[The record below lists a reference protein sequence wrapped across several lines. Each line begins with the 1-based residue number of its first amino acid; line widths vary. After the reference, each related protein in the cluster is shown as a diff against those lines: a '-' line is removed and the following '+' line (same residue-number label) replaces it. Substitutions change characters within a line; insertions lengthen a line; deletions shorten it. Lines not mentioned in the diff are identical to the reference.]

1 MIKRAS
7 VALGI
12 LLLAGQIHAGELPK
26 GWFTSGSA
34 PDSYDFGVRPGDR
47 HPGDRN
53 AYIRAQ
59 PQPHGFATLMQT
71 IKADAYRGKRL
82 RLSAYLRTRAADSAA
97 MWMRIDAPGQRGV
110 GFDNMGPRALR
121 GDTAWKRY
129 EIVLDVAPNA
139 QAIAFGFL
147 LEGKGEIA
155 ADEFRLEEVGKDVPV
170 TGIGSPAYPSAPS
183 NLDFSQ

>member
-1 MIKRAS
+1 MIKRS
-7 VALGI
+7 CIALG
-12 LLLAGQIHAGELPK
+12 LLLIAGQVHAGGLPK

-34 PDSYDFGVRPGDR
+34 PDSYDFGVRTGDR

-59 PQPHGFATLMQT
+59 PQSHGFATLMQT
-71 IKADAYRGKRL
+71 INAENYRGKRL
-82 RLSAYLRTRAADSAA
+82 RLSGYLRTHDANSAA

-110 GFDNMGPRALR
+110 GFDNMGPRALH
-121 GDTAWKRY
+121 GDTGWKRY
-129 EIVLDVAPNA
+129 DIVLDVPPNA

-147 LEGKGEIA
+147 LEGKGEVA
-155 ADEFRLEEVGKDVPV
+155 ADEFKLEEVGKDVPT
-170 TGIGSPAYPSAPS
+170 TGLDTPAVPNAPS